1 MKKEIYCSAMKK
13 FKMSDECV
21 GEILDAIDEVTLE
34 PKEKKV
40 RHIKLIPLITAAVV
54 LVFGSITVAAKAGG
68 FDWIKI
74 FTEDDDFIISE
85 ELMEMAGE
93 MQDFKYESNCNVKLS
108 PIGVIATEKNLYC
121 LFNID
126 ENPDS
131 DNVFYSFNNDE
142 NSDPDETYYYNWFDK
157 FTINGSDEISYSGNS
172 EIIKAEEAAN
182 DKDVM
187 AVTINLAD
195 DGNIFK
201 ENDRINIE
209 HVMKYDED
217 KQFKYDVSTEF
228 TLKFGDIKTLDID
241 YSKYMCDDIPERDY
255 DFMIDYITID
265 PLSIHVYANRYYYA
279 DAMLNDGFT
288 IVLNDGT
295 CMDLKECGFSA
306 SGSWSSESFNT
317 TVSERGLPD
326 IEYQT
331 SSRFPKPIN
340 PDDIDEIYLGKMK
353 IYEKE

>member
-21 GEILDAIDEVTLE
+21 GEILDAIDEVTLDT
-34 PKEKKV
+34 KEKKV
-40 RHIKLIPLITAAVV
+40 RHIKLIPLLTAAVV

-68 FDWIKI
+68 FDWIKV

-85 ELMEMAGE
+85 ELMEMTGE
-93 MQDFKYESNCNVKLS
+93 MQDFKCESNCNVKLS
-108 PIGVIATEKNLYC
+108 PLGVIATEKNLYC

-126 ENPDS
+126 ENPGS
-131 DNVFYSFNNDE
+131 DKVFYQFNNDE
-142 NSDPDETYYYNWFDK
+142 ISDSDEIIYNCFNK
-157 FTINGSDEISYSGNS
+157 VEINGSDRISYGGSSG
-172 EIIKAEEAAN
+172 IIKAEEAAN

-187 AVTINLAD
+187 VVTINLAD
-195 DGNIFK
+195 GDNIFK
-201 ENDRINIE
+201 ENDRISIE
-209 HVMKYDED
+209 NMFKNEDDE
-217 KQFKYDVSTEF
+217 QFKYRATAEF

-265 PLSIHVYANRYYYA
+265 PLSINVYANRYYYA

-306 SGSWSSESFNT
+306 LGSWTEESFNT
-317 TVSERGLPD
+317 TVAERGLPD